1 MRPGHGVADATD
13 CLVAWRRARE
23 GKPLTQAAPT
33 TPERIT
39 NGSVVTYALPSLG
52 TGAMF
57 GMLLLYFMKFST
69 DVLLIAPGVIGAILG
84 LSRIWDAVVDPIAGY
99 WSDRTRS
106 RYGRRRPWIFLAAVP
121 TGLTF
126 FALWYPPSWLGPNGL
141 IVWMSIFALLFFT
154 AYTLYFIPYR
164 ALGAELGAGYHDRTR
179 VFAASALF
187 GYFGAFAAI
196 GAIFGM
202 ERVEDPR
209 TLAAWLVA
217 AMALFTIAAM
227 MYTAVVSTEK
237 PEYQARGSTEG
248 YGAFR
253 SVLQNHHARPLLIV
267 HFLSD
272 LGGASFASLMPYVSD
287 YILHTPGY
295 TAYYQLALLVG
306 LTIGVPSW
314 VPISMRLGKRGAWYL
329 ATALQLPLC
338 LGYAF
343 LRPGDA
349 IPLVFGM
356 FLIGFLNGA
365 PAALAQ
371 SMQTDVIDY
380 DELRTGERKEGVY
393 FATWNFL
400 QKTAVGFNVVV
411 VGLILQ
417 FSGFA
422 PNVVQSDPARW
433 AIAFG
438 FVGLPFVSML
448 AILYYLRHFTLDEK
462 EHRKVLDALHKRAT
476 TAAQS

>member
-1 MRPGHGVADATD
+1 MSQSSETAAALVVAL
-13 CLVAWRRARE
+13 CE
-23 GKPLTQAAPT
+23 GKTLTHATPAAPA
-33 TPERIT
+33 RIS
-39 NGSVVTYALPSLG
+39 NGTVVTYALPSLG

-106 RYGRRRPWIFLAAVP
+106 PYGRRRPWIFGAAIP

-126 FALWYPPSWLGPNGL
+126 LALWCPPDWLGSTGM
-141 IVWMSIFALLFFT
+141 IVWMSVFALLFFT

-187 GYFGAFAAI
+187 GYLGAFAAI

-217 AMALFTIAAM
+217 AMSVFTIAAM
-227 MYTAVVSTEK
+227 MYTAAVSREK
-237 PEYQARGSTEG
+237 VEHQARGSVEG
-248 YGAFR
+248 YAAFR
-253 SVLQNHHARPLLIV
+253 DVLRNHHARPLLIV

-287 YILHTPGY
+287 YILHTPGS

-314 VPISMRLGKRGAWYL
+314 VPISVRLGKRGAWYV
-329 ATALQLPLC
+329 ATLLQLPLC
-338 LGYAF
+338 AGYIF
-343 LRPGDA
+343 LEPGDSA
-349 IPLVFGM
+349 ALLVGM
-356 FLIGFLNGA
+356 LLIGFLNGA

-380 DELRTGERKEGVY
+380 DELQTGERKEGVY

-400 QKTAVGFNVVV
+400 QKTAVGVNVVV

-417 FSGFA
+417 FSGFT
-422 PNVVQSDPARW
+422 PNEVQSEAARF

-438 FVGLPFVSML
+438 FVGLPFASM
-448 AILYYLRHFTLDEK
+448 AVILYYLRQFSLDEA
-462 EHRKVLDALHKRAT
+462 EHRKVLDALHLRAS
-476 TAAQS
+476 AVAQS